1 MSGLA
6 DILGSALGGDAI
18 SKIASQLGV
27 DQSVAQAGVA
37 AALPTLLGRL
47 KENAD
52 APEGA
57 TALAGAVERDHDG
70 AVLDDMNG
78 FLGGGFLNGP
88 GAKILGKVFGADQP
102 SAEEQVAKSSGLDL
116 GSAAKLLAMLAPII
130 LGALGKQGKNSGGL
144 QAALLPS
151 ILGGLLGGGS
161 NSGGGLGDLLGGIL
175 GGGAGAPAQAAAPAP
190 KKDGG
195 MMGKVT
201 DMVDQNNDGSIVD
214 DVVRMATKGSGAANK
229 GGAGGLLGKLAGML
243 AKKK

>member
-102 SAEEQVAKSSGLDL
+102 SAEEHVAKSSGLDL

-151 ILGGLLGGGS
+151 ILGGLLGGG

-175 GGGAGAPAQAAAPAP
+175 GGGNQAAAAPAP
-190 KKDGG
+190 KKDSG

-201 DMVDQNNDGSIVD
+201 DMVDQNNDGSIID
-214 DVVRMATKGSGAANK
+214 DVVRMATKGSGSANTGGAS
-229 GGAGGLLGKLAGML
+229 GGAGGILGKLAGML
-243 AKKK
+243 GKKK